1 VSESQPGVARRL
13 SVSVV
18 VPLFNEVENLP
29 RLVQEIGAALDASG
43 RDAEV
48 LLVDDGSTDG
58 TAEALREVPAR
69 DDRFRAILFR
79 RNFGQTAA
87 MSAGFDHARGDVVV
101 AMDGDLQNDPAE
113 IESLVRKIEAEGWDI
128 VSGWRLR
135 RKDTFLT
142 RRLPSMIANWI
153 IGRITG
159 VRLHDYGCSLK
170 AYRTDV
176 LRNIR
181 LYGEMH
187 RFIPALASWVGAR
200 IAEVPVNHRARTR
213 GQSKYGL
220 GRTIRVLLDLITVKF
235 LVSFSTR
242 PLQVFGL
249 WGLLLFLVGGGITA
263 YLVILRVF
271 GQVELARRPILQIA
285 VLLTLVGVQLISM
298 GLLAE
303 ITIRTYHESQAKPTY
318 VIRELVER
326 DRRSGARG

>member
-1 VSESQPGVARRL
+1 MIPSASAPPPARRL
-13 SVSVV
+13 TVSVV
-18 VPLFNEVENLP
+18 VPVYNEVENLP

-43 RDAEV
+43 REGEV

-58 TAEALREVPAR
+58 SVEALRAIP
-69 DDRFRAILFR
+69 DQDPRFRVILFR

-113 IESLVRKIEAEGWDI
+113 LESLVAKIESEGYDI
-128 VSGWRLR
+128 VSGWRR
-135 RKDTFLT
+135 HRKDTFLT
-142 RRLPSMIANWI
+142 RRLPSKIANWI

-170 AYRTDV
+170 AYRIEV

-213 GQSKYGL
+213 GVSKYGL
-220 GRTIRVLLDLITVKF
+220 GRTVRVVLDLITVKF

-242 PLQVFGL
+242 PLQIFGL
-249 WGLLLFLVGGGITA
+249 WGLLLLGVGGGITA
-263 YLVILRVF
+263 YLVILRLF
-271 GQVELARRPILQIA
+271 HQVELARRPILTIA
-285 VLLTLVGVQLISM
+285 VFLALVGVQLISM

-318 VIRELVER
+318 VIREVVER
-326 DRRSGARG
+326 RPEERG